1 MIKLINAKTEVRKVA
16 YGSIRS
22 GVTFEHPNGVIMIK
36 TDHNGDCGWVAS
48 VDLTTGSRYS
58 IKPDEMVTLVELEAK
73 VVSRG

>member
-1 MIKLINAKTEVRKVA
+1 MIKLTNKHPEERKVA
-16 YGSIRS
+16 YGSIRA

-36 TDHNGDCGWVAS
+36 TDHNGDCAWVAS

-58 IKPDEMVTLVELEAK
+58 IKPDEMVTLVEIEAK

>member
-1 MIKLINAKTEVRKVA
+1 MIKLINTKTEVRKVA

-36 TDHNGDCGWVAS
+36 TDHYGDCEWVAS
-48 VDLTTGSRYS
+48 VGLTTGYRYS
-58 IKPDEMVTLVELEAK
+58 IAPDEMVTLVELEAK